1 MKPLYVSV
9 YVGGGVIWVSRKRL
23 MRWRGDRNKKETG
36 HEVRFGGFQMVV
48 IYDQADVSALGGLIF
63 PG

>member
-1 MKPLYVSV
+1 ME
-9 YVGGGVIWVSRKRL
+9 GG
-23 MRWRGDRNKKETG
+23 RNKKETG